1 MLSQVEGK
9 SGSPEK
15 PLSDFGLRSY
25 RKYWRYK
32 VLKALIEL
40 HLMDDELNIE
50 GNLSKNILYFIILYF
65 TIYIYILYFIIFY
78 YILLKFY

>member
-9 SGSPEK
+9 FGSPEK

-40 HLMDDELNIE
+40 NLMDDELNIE
-50 GNLSKNILYFIILYF
+50 GNLLEFVIIVKIKQASKQMN
-65 TIYIYILYFIIFY
+65 
-78 YILLKFY
+78 K